1 MKQIIFIR
9 WGEAFDTE
17 EQYLDYI
24 KKRKYSPFDQERSWR
39 DWIQWALSDKYEM
52 MAPVMPCKQNAT
64 YIAWKIWFEKLL
76 SYLNEEELIMI
87 WSSLW
92 GTFLAKYL
100 SENTFPKQ
108 ITQLHLVAAVF
119 DNKGLVDETIGDFIL
134 DTTKFGNI
142 EKQVD
147 KIFLYASTDDPL
159 VPMSHCENYKKY
171 LPSAE
176 VLIFQNRGHF
186 LQPALPELLENIW
199 SYKK

>member
-17 EQYLDYI
+17 EQYLDYLQ
-24 KKRKYSPFDQERSWR
+24 KRKYDPFDQSKSWR
-39 DWIQWALSDKYEM
+39 DWIERALSEEYQM

-64 YIAWKIWFEKLL
+64 YVAWKIWFEKLL
-76 SYLNEEELIMI
+76 PYLNEEELIVI

-92 GTFLAKYL
+92 WTFLAKYL

-108 ITQLHLVAAVF
+108 IAQLHLVAAAF
-119 DNKGLVDETIGDFIL
+119 DSEGLVDETIGDFIL
-134 DTTKFGNI
+134 DTNKLGNI
-142 EKQVD
+142 EKQID

-159 VPMSHCENYKKY
+159 VPISHSENYKKY

-176 VLIFQNRGHF
+176 VFIFQNRGHF
-186 LQPALPELLENIW
+186 FQPALPELLENIGA
-199 SYKK
+199 YQK